1 MNEKTSGR
9 KQIIGSIREALGA
22 RGDEPGRRGQVRMR
36 LERSPNGLIPGHA
49 RPLKSDLVSQFTT
62 RIEAHGAIVREVEM
76 LEALPQ
82 VIAEQLA
89 ELNLPARLRHGSD
102 PIFEALDWSGTIIER
117 DTGPATA
124 DDTVALSHATA
135 AAAETGTLVLTSGT
149 ENPSTLNFLPET
161 HFVVLLAR
169 DLAGSYEESW
179 DILRGIYGR
188 GSLPR
193 TVNFVSG
200 PSATADIEQTL
211 IRGAHG
217 PRQLVVF
224 LVLESQASGT
234 VSG

>member
-89 ELNLPARLRHGSD
+89 ELKTLAQKLECELWLSALVHREGEELDDREVPVKVARFDQHLSVLLRLR
-102 PIFEALDWSGTIIER
+102 
-117 DTGPATA
+117 
-124 DDTVALSHATA
+124 
-135 AAAETGTLVLTSGT
+135 AAEDHVRLELVKDHDNPDLADLHIELDPGTLL
-149 ENPSTLNFLPET
+149 LNW
-161 HFVVLLAR
+161 R
-169 DLAGSYEESW
+169 
-179 DILRGIYGR
+179 
-188 GSLPR
+188 
-193 TVNFVSG
+193 
-200 PSATADIEQTL
+200 
-211 IRGAHG
+211 
-217 PRQLVVF
+217 
-224 LVLESQASGT
+224 
-234 VSG
+234 